1 MKISREVLEKLA
13 DGLAPEYCGYKEH
26 ETIIVAMAGE
36 LLSLR
41 GDRQYKIKMTEC
53 AKHNNVDAEL
63 CPICLMEE
71 RDRLLQEKAD
81 IIQRLREL
89 VISLDVKIKNL
100 WWIDVKRANALS
112 EVKEDMEV
120 KFFEE
125 EDSNA
130 DKTL

>member
-1 MKISREVLEKLA
+1 M
-13 DGLAPEYCGYKEH
+13 PN
-26 ETIIVAMAGE
+26 
-36 LLSLR
+36 
-41 GDRQYKIKMTEC
+41 KIKMTEC
-53 AKHNNVDAEL
+53 TKHSNVDAEL

-100 WWIDVKRANALS
+100 WWIDVKRANAPL